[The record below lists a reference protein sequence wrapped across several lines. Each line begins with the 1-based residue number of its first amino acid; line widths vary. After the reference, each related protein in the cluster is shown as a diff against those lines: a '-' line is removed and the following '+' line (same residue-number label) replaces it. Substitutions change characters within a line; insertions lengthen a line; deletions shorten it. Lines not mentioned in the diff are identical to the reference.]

1 MTEKDILQKMRAD
14 DFVKNNGKVLRAIN
28 IGRIRYN
35 RLESLRA
42 ALEPDIDKNQ
52 FTDCINYLSEAGY
65 ITLRRIGDKQS
76 ASIADDDIDE
86 IEAKVSA
93 EGIRLLNGKT
103 NDPCI
108 RA

>member
-28 IGRIRYN
+28 IGRPRYN
-35 RLESLRA
+35 RLESLRS
-42 ALEPDIDKNQ
+42 ALEPDIDRSQ
-52 FTDCINYLSEAGY
+52 FSDCVNYLSEAGY
-65 ITLRRIGDKQS
+65 ITLRRIGDKLP
-76 ASIADDDIDE
+76 ASVSDDDIGE

-93 EGIRLLNGKT
+93 EGIRLLNGKK

-108 RA
+108 RT